1 MERTSV
7 KPYPV
12 FTVYGAKTCHYC
24 ALAQE
29 ILENYG
35 HEYNYVDV
43 TASKSIQ
50 QAFFEKTSHAKTVP
64 QIFVDEPMRGYEVHV
79 GGYDDLVA
87 WLTGKYKS
95 KGKHEPMSVGQ
106 LPILI

>member
-1 MERTSV
+1 M

-12 FTVYGAKTCHYC
+12 FTIYGTKTCHYC

-43 TASKSIQ
+43 TASKPIQ
-50 QAFFEKTSHAKTVP
+50 QAFFEKTSYAKTVP
-64 QIFVDEPMRGYEVHV
+64 QIFVDEPVRGYEVHV
-79 GGYDDLVA
+79 GGYNDLVA
-87 WLTGKYKS
+87 WLTGNYKS
-95 KGKHEPMSVGQ
+95 KGQHDEQISIGQ
-106 LPILI
+106 LPIPI

>member
-1 MERTSV
+1 MEGTSV

-12 FTVYGAKTCHYC
+12 FTVYGAKTCRYC

-43 TASKSIQ
+43 TSSMPVQK
-50 QAFFEKTSHAKTVP
+50 AFFEKTSYAKTVP
-64 QIFVDEPMRGYEVHV
+64 QIFVDEPVRGYEVHV

-87 WLTGKYKS
+87 WLTGNYKTR
-95 KGKHEPMSVGQ
+95 GQHERVGSGQ

>member
-1 MERTSV
+1 
-7 KPYPV
+7 
-12 FTVYGAKTCHYC
+12 
-24 ALAQE
+24 
-29 ILENYG
+29 
-35 HEYNYVDV
+35 
-43 TASKSIQ
+43 
-50 QAFFEKTSHAKTVP
+50 
-64 QIFVDEPMRGYEVHV
+64 MRGYEVHV